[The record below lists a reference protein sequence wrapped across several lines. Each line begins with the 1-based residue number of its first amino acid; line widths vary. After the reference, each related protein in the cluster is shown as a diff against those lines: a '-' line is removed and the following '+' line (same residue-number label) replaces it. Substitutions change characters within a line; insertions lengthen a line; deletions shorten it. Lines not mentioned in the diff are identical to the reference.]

1 MKANGSVKLGTAI
14 EIRRGSGDFGVEFLG
29 AFTAV
34 LLLGAV
40 IYGKLWWDGSGMSW
54 RFTKWYFGLF
64 AVGALITGIC
74 TSLAI

>member
-1 MKANGSVKLGTAI
+1 MN
-14 EIRRGSGDFGVEFLG
+14 FLG
-29 AFTAV
+29 AFSAI
-34 LLLGAV
+34 LILGAI
-40 IYGKLWWDGSGMSW
+40 IYGKLWWDGAGMSW